1 MKIYQMPNPKK
12 VKALIFDMDLTLYTS
27 EEYGRQQ
34 IDGLV
39 EKLASVKGRSPS
51 PSSIEEL
58 AREIEEHR
66 RSWAAA
72 HNGAALSMSHVFT
85 LFYGVSME
93 ENIRWREEV
102 YTPERYLRKDPR
114 LKEALQKLRE
124 LFALALVTNNTVS
137 IAKRTLAAIG
147 AEEFFPVPFI
157 VGLDTCN
164 AAKPDKRPFYRA
176 AELLG
181 LLPENC
187 VSVGDRYDVD
197 IALPL
202 EMGMGGILVEGVE
215 EVYSLPEVFREK
227 DP

>member
-1 MKIYQMPNPKK
+1 MKIYHVPQK

-27 EEYGRQQ
+27 EEYGRLQ
-34 IDGLV
+34 IDGLI
-39 EKLASVKGRSPS
+39 EKLASVQERP
-51 PSSIEEL
+51 SIEEL
-58 AREIEEHR
+58 AKEIEEHR

-85 LFYGVSME
+85 LFYGISME
-93 ENIRWREEV
+93 ENIRWREEI
-102 YTPERYLRKDPR
+102 YKPERYLKKDPR
-114 LKEALQKLRE
+114 LKESLQKLRE

-164 AAKPDKRPFYRA
+164 AAKPDKRPFYKA

-181 LLPENC
+181 LQPENC

-197 IALPL
+197 LALPL

-215 EVYSLPEVFREK
+215 EVYTLPEVFREK